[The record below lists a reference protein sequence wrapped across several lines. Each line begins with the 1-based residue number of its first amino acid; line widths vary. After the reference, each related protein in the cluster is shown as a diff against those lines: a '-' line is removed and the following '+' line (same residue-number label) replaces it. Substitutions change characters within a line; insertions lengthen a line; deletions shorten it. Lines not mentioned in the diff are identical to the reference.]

1 MGKKIAIIVATSSTC
16 NIDCSYCYM
25 KASRREIGKFDIAA
39 LPALIKNCS
48 LGFDEVEFCWHGG
61 EPLLAGKEFYRQA
74 IRIEKE
80 MSASSGVQF
89 RNVIQTNGIL
99 LDCEWVDFL
108 KEENFTF
115 GFSFDAPLEVHRLHR
130 GDNAEKVIAA
140 WELTRAANLP
150 IGVIC
155 VISEHN
161 VHKAREIF
169 DFFLAHSV
177 ASYSFLTLR
186 AVSTRNLPPLP
197 TNDEISALFA
207 ETFELWL
214 SRESSFSS
222 IDPISTM
229 VKALIDG
236 EPQACSFAAPCPER
250 MISIDH
256 NGNVI
261 PCSSLV
267 EDEFIMGN
275 VFTSSLA
282 DIIERKK
289 RPLVQL
295 RKDAQAAFCLGC
307 EYVALCNGGCR
318 ADAYWATGRY
328 DGRYPHCEARK
339 NTFSYL
345 KRRLQQLGVL
355 A

>member
-1 MGKKIAIIVATSSTC
+1 
-16 NIDCSYCYM
+16 M
-25 KASRREIGKFDIAA
+25 KASRREIGSFDIAT

-74 IRIEKE
+74 MRIERE
-80 MSASSGVQF
+80 VSASFGTQF
-89 RNVIQTNGIL
+89 RNVMQTNGIL
-99 LDCEWVDFL
+99 LDRGWVDFF
-108 KEENFTF
+108 KEEEIAF
-115 GFSFDAPLEVHRLHR
+115 GFSFDAPPEVHRLHR

-150 IGVIC
+150 VGVIC
-155 VISEHN
+155 VISRYN
-161 VHKAREIF
+161 VHKAGEIF
-169 DFFLAHSV
+169 DFFSAHGV
-177 ASYSFLTLR
+177 TSYSFLPLR
-186 AVSTRNLPPLP
+186 AVPARDLPPLP
-197 TNDEISALFA
+197 TNDEVSALFS

-214 SRESSFSS
+214 SRGNDFSS

-236 EPQACSFAAPCPER
+236 NPQACSFAASCPEK

-275 VFTSSLA
+275 IFTSSLA
-282 DIIERKK
+282 DIIERRKK
-289 RPLVQL
+289 PLIQL
-295 RKDAQAAFCLGC
+295 RGDAQSAFCIDC
-307 EYVALCNGGCR
+307 EYAALCNGGCR

-328 DGRYPHCEARK
+328 AGRYPHCDARK
-339 NTFSYL
+339 STFSYL
-345 KRRLQQLGVL
+345 KNRLQQLGVL